1 MTDHGDGT
9 LLEEQQRR
17 RTLTE
22 QGQEHYVRLCEQH
35 IAAEG
40 ATFSRICDELNKIAA
55 HQEDLAALREIKESL
70 TRLTRRHET
79 LTKDC
84 LDFLRCT
91 GTEGSQQHETHFM
104 AKVES
109 HKAVLDRGLM
119 RMRDLMRSLQAEV
132 SSRSTST
139 AASSTASRQRA
150 KVEAAKARL
159 QYARKEVELK
169 KQQATLEAELSLL
182 SHEKEVAAAEAE
194 TEAEAEVLEKQSS
207 THSRCSS
214 SSERSISL
222 TRLPPESGAERTA
235 NYVKHHC
242 MVKPDVENSTLNPA
256 AHPFDWTNLLL
267 KKELLLN
274 RMSTFNDTPETYI
287 SWWETFRSAVVQ
299 LSLTPSEEMDLLIKH
314 LRPESRS
321 RLWAPRQ
328 PTPETL

>member
-9 LLEEQQRR
+9 LPEEQQRR

-22 QGQEHYVRLCEQH
+22 QGQEHYVRLYEQH

-40 ATFSRICDELNKIAA
+40 AAFSKICDELNKIAA

-70 TRLTRRHET
+70 TRLTQRHET

-84 LDFLRCT
+84 LDFLRRT
-91 GTEGSQQHETHFM
+91 GTEDSQQHETHFM

-119 RMRDLMRSLQAEV
+119 RMRDLMSSLQTEV

-169 KQQATLEAELSLL
+169 KQQAALEAELSLL

-194 TEAEAEVLEKQSS
+194 AEVLENQSS
-207 THSRCSS
+207 AHSRRSS
-214 SSERSISL
+214 SSERSFSL

-242 MVKPDVENSTLNPA
+242 TVKPDVENSTLNPA

-274 RMSTFNDTPETYI
+274 RMSTFNDTRDI
-287 SWWETFRSAVVQ
+287 HFMAGN
-299 LSLTPSEEMDLLIKH
+299 LSQC
-314 LRPESRS
+314 SRTTV
-321 RLWAPRQ
+321 PD
-328 PTPETL
+328 PI